1 MVIFKSGV
9 QDSSKYHKI
18 SGIKFNTSFVTRC
31 QVWQV
36 HYDKFTCT
44 CSKAKY
50 TCRKFVLLRT
60 SGNYYESFVER
71 TVVFTTVSCSIYGS
85 LLLLN
90 YWAAHLFLLFNVST
104 RRIHDRSQD
113 AFTILMHCE
122 VNCRISMTVINCY
135 VVNTTVI
142 SLKLT
147 NLRSPYEK

>member
-1 MVIFKSGV
+1 MCRTAVNTT
-9 QDSSKYHKI
+9 KYQG
-18 SGIKFNTSFVTRC
+18 SNLTRALWH
-31 QVWQV
+31 VVRFWQV
-36 HYDKFTCT
+36 HYDTFTCT

-85 LLLLN
+85 LLLLD
-90 YWAAHLFLLFNVST
+90 YWAAHRKFLFLLFSVST

-113 AFTILMHCE
+113 AFTISMHRE